1 MLEKSRPKVPDQP
14 SLEKWQQ
21 RFNDLG
27 AEWEYRG
34 GDVCALYTLSGKVS
48 DYYFNSEVISRNPEV
63 LGALCREIYLPEIQ
77 RRKLSV
83 DLVASYP
90 PYGVAFTKALAQ
102 ELGVESCLLHSL
114 SSPTLERDVKRG
126 TNVLVVADDIFSGS
140 SVVKT
145 IHAAKAK
152 ECVVAPVVFAFGN
165 FSGNNAIEG
174 LDIGKFSNKDVNL
187 DAASCHRT
195 IAN

>member
-1 MLEKSRPKVPDQP
+1 
-14 SLEKWQQ
+14 
-21 RFNDLG
+21 
-27 AEWEYRG
+27 
-34 GDVCALYTLSGKVS
+34 
-48 DYYFNSEVISRNPEV
+48 
-63 LGALCREIYLPEIQ
+63 
-77 RRKLSV
+77 
-83 DLVASYP
+83 
-90 PYGVAFTKALAQ
+90 VAFTKALAQ

-174 LDIGKFSNKDVNL
+174 LDIFSVINRAVQLLDKSESPLVARGIRPVNAREHWEEFFVPNKVPG
-187 DAASCHRT
+187 SQIR
-195 IAN
+195 